1 MLENPWKKLSSKEI
15 YKNQWI
21 RLREDEVITP
31 KGTNGIYGVVET
43 KPAIG
48 VVPITEDLNTYL
60 VGQYRYTLNTYSWE
74 IPEGGGAENE
84 DPLLG
89 AKRELQEETGL
100 IAEKWTFLDTL
111 YTSNSFTD
119 EIGYVY
125 LAEDLHQGESMP
137 DDTEE
142 LQIKKLPF
150 KEAWQLVLNCEI
162 KDSLAVIGLMRAYY
176 HLQKTG
182 RINF

>member
-1 MLENPWKKLSSKEI
+1 LENPWKTISSKEI
-15 YKNQWI
+15 YSNQWI
-21 RLREDEVITP
+21 RIREDQVITP
-31 KGTNGIYGVVET
+31 SGTNGIYGVVEA

-48 VVPITEDLNTYL
+48 VVPITENLETYL

-84 DPLLG
+84 DPLMG

-100 IAEKWTFLDTL
+100 IAKKWTFLDTL

-125 LAEDLHQGESMP
+125 LAEELTFGVPKP
-137 DDTEE
+137 DETEQ
-142 LQIKKLPF
+142 LIIKKLPF
-150 KEAWQLVLNCEI
+150 KDAWQMVLDFEI
-162 KDSLAVIGLMRAYY
+162 KDSLAVIGLMRSY
-176 HLQKTG
+176 HFLKKAN